1 MATELKSLSVY
12 STEGL
17 PDISDK
23 RFGIVTAEYI
33 PEITGALYQ
42 GALET
47 LLTNGANKANIT
59 SKQVPG
65 SFELTL
71 GAQWLAAQAEIDAVI
86 CIGCVIKGDT
96 PHSDYICHAVAQ
108 GLTDVAIKYNKPV
121 VFGVLTPLTYE
132 QAKDRA
138 GGKHGNKGD
147 EAAISAIR
155 MLGF

>member
-23 RFGIVTAEYI
+23 RFGIVTAEYN

-71 GAQWLAAQAEIDAVI
+71 GAQWLAAEAEIDAVI